1 MRKTQASKEPATTEP
16 AAHNRE
22 NPVQQA
28 DTVSARSSC
37 PILQNKESN
46 KSDQL
51 NVQDR
56 NVSSRLSVAKPTG
69 SNVLAQAQQR
79 QAREL
84 LAVPAHSKGNTRI
97 SENQGLAGASALR
110 AVQLQLASDSLVATA
125 DATGSAAK
133 IEPPSGGKDTAD
145 SAADTAWTR
154 QVGLAL
160 LGGGHEE
167 KDDSP
172 VTPSREEESEIEED
186 PAKDTLSA
194 SRMLSFM
201 EVPAEYYKLKKAE
214 TSFSKFK
221 EALKADTQ
229 TSSKEPD
236 KKGGGRSA
244 EDNGKISKYTE
255 GIIDLV
261 KSGYKSCMQL
271 KATYEKYQQA
281 KEDSSGD
288 ASALG
293 GAKIAFETALSG
305 TSNVLSLIN
314 GYQKSSGSV
323 ASMAAQAAI
332 PAKGIVLSTISL
344 IGRIVTLV
352 QQGNSDFGKSATES
366 QTESILS
373 NVVADEEKKAEIKQI
388 LESDKFRS
396 LIVATA
402 EYRQQERDNPAIF
415 AEFRKAKSNK
425 DLQAR
430 LKKRYPD
437 NYARIEEI
445 EKNNSI
451 SVDQIGPEMLRL
463 KRLGVNNEL
472 IDAIIGDQTLI
483 NHLEEVNEKR
493 TTNAKI
499 GIFTDLVNIGA
510 DIATL
515 TGTGAVAG
523 VALRA
528 GTAAIGAA
536 RAGGNAIK
544 FAARG
549 KGAENFAGGAEGGLF
564 GESVYDTT
572 DILKSDAAKQER
584 YFHSSRRLVDNI
596 ADHDKRVAD
605 AGKTPHKNLVG
616 VINKDYGWVESKI
629 LRTGASAT
637 LIREMANRKTG
648 NELVKYFMDKMKSR

>member
-1 MRKTQASKEPATTEP
+1 MRKTQAKREFASTEP
-16 AAHNRE
+16 AAQNLD
-22 NPVQQA
+22 N
-28 DTVSARSSC
+28 TVSQPDSESARFSSAIIQHK
-37 PILQNKESN
+37 PGIKPNLVDPQEGAKPF
-46 KSDQL
+46 K
-51 NVQDR
+51 
-56 NVSSRLSVAKPTG
+56 LSVAKQAG
-69 SNVLAQAQQR
+69 SNVLAQAEHR
-79 QAREL
+79 QARQL
-84 LAVPAHSKGNTRI
+84 VAALPSIQNRIRI
-97 SENQGLAGASALR
+97 SEKQER
-110 AVQLQLASDSLVATA
+110 
-125 DATGSAAK
+125 TGSSTPQAAQLLQAEESPESTTASSESVTK
-133 IEPPSGGKDTAD
+133 TETPSGGKESGD
-145 SAADTAWTR
+145 SVVDTAWTR

-160 LGGGHEE
+160 LGGGYEE

-172 VTPSREEESEIEED
+172 GTPSREEESEIEED
-186 PAKDTLSA
+186 PARDTLPA

-221 EALKADTQ
+221 EALNADTQ

-236 KKGGGRSA
+236 KKSSGRSA
-244 EDNGKISKYTE
+244 EDNGKISKYTK

-288 ASALG
+288 VSALG

-305 TSNVLSLIN
+305 TSNALSLIN

-332 PAKGIVLSTISL
+332 PAKGIVLSTVSL

-402 EYRQQERDNPAIF
+402 DYRQQERDNPAIF

-463 KRLGVNNEL
+463 NRLGVNNEL

-483 NHLEEVNEKR
+483 NHLEEVKEKR

-564 GESVYDTT
+564 GESVYDAT